1 MLSKKNTQLGRVKI
15 LNLVL
20 FILILQPISSLEP
33 SDKINKGYVEIKI
46 LDKVYSQNST
56 LKLEIGKE
64 KKYKNLIIKALKCQN
79 SKFDDEPEI
88 TAYLQ
93 VKDITIKNKDK
104 VFVFNDWTFASSP
117 TIKPFDHPVYDI
129 WLSKCII

>member
-1 MLSKKNTQLGRVKI
+1 MLLKKNIQLGKVKI
-15 LNLVL
+15 FSLVL
-20 FILILQPISSLEP
+20 FVLIFQPLSLLKSSE
-33 SDKINKGYVEIKI
+33 KINKGYVEIKI

-64 KKYKNLIIKALKCQN
+64 KKYKNLVIKALKCQN
-79 SKFDDEPEI
+79 SKFDDEPEV

-117 TIKPFDHPVYDI
+117 TIKPFDHPIYDI